1 MRNLFI
7 LFLCLGISIQQLH
20 SAETTEPD
28 SCKNLKKKTVWT
40 IFDSLGASN
49 VWQKA
54 LCDSTGMI
62 FHSNLNTSNISY
74 GGTSSGANVMN
85 GSLGRAKKLVAL
97 KDSLPIDMVI
107 FGNVNDIS
115 FMGSSTATGTIND
128 EPWMQGE
135 KVTAANGTFSSLSKA
150 KEYCNENLTTILNNI
165 PETKR
170 APGNI
175 LVFPYQNSSVNGYRI
190 LFKSSPTNSGN
201 SFIKVGTAQFGI
213 YVTPDMSPMDLAE
226 KAAEYFY
233 GSGWTVVNNGDAS
246 VTISYYKSSE
256 TVVSFNDNNTG
267 IATEVT
273 QCSSSKEYNVY
284 FTGKTIN
291 DWCNTSYWTTTISLY
306 SCYKGMFEYLKENLP
321 TAEMYVMLPTY
332 MKVDF
337 NDTSIKNEDGTYNEE
352 AYKQTNLYKQWV
364 KLMNVQSSVAALY
377 NIPVLD
383 VHTESGITIN
393 NVEQYY
399 NSGDVHPKKEGYL
412 KWTDAIYKM
421 FKRIYCESSIYT
433 TIDSDNSSQT
443 QILTYNDS
451 IALADDLLSIE
462 NSDTVK
468 VRELA
473 YTRNYT
479 GTWQSFYVP
488 FAIKLSEISNDFDIA
503 EINNIHQYDDDNNGV
518 IDRTELE
525 IIKLDSDETL
535 KANYPYF
542 IKAKKSGVNTIILQ
556 NTELVATKDFSIDCS
571 SVKTKYVF
579 TGTYNGVDGNEMYTN
594 GYYGVSEGAL
604 KQAASSEAGLGAFR
618 WYMKNESR
626 NPGQESTRII
636 DIREVDETTG
646 ITEYTKEKSDDKY
659 KVFDM
664 YGKIVENPTNGI
676 YIINGKKV
684 IINK

>member
-7 LFLCLGISIQQLH
+7 LFLCLGISIQQLY

-40 IFDSLGASN
+40 IFDSLGNSN
-49 VWQKA
+49 VWQLA
-54 LCDSTGMI
+54 LCDSTGML
-62 FHSNLNTSNISY
+62 FHKNLNTQNISF
-74 GGTSSGANVMN
+74 GGTSSAANLWN

-135 KVTAANGTFSSLSKA
+135 KVTATNGTSSSLSEAQK
-150 KEYCNENLTTILNNI
+150 YCNENLATILKNI
-165 PETKR
+165 PEEKR
-170 APGNI
+170 TIGGFLA
-175 LVFPYQNSSVNGYRI
+175 LPYLNTSVNGYRI
-190 LFKSSPTNSGN
+190 LFKSSPNNSGMCYVT
-201 SFIKVGTAQFGI
+201 VGTQQYGI

-226 KAAEYFY
+226 KAAEYNY

-246 VTISYYKSSE
+246 VTISYYKTSE
-256 TVVSFNDNNTG
+256 TVISFNDNSTG
-267 IATEVT
+267 ITTEVT
-273 QCSSSKEYNVY
+273 QSNSSKEYNIY
-284 FTGKTIN
+284 FTGKSVN
-291 DWCNTSYWTTTISLY
+291 DWCDTSCWTTTISLY
-306 SCYKGMFEYLKENLP
+306 SCYKGMFEYLIKNLP
-321 TAEMYVMLPTY
+321 GIEMYVMLPTY

-337 NDTSIKNEDGTYNEE
+337 EDTSIKNEDGSYNEE
-352 AYKQTNLYKQWV
+352 AYKQTNLYIRWCQ
-364 KLMNVQSSVAALY
+364 LMDVQKSVAALY

-393 NVEQYY
+393 NVEEYY
-399 NSGDVHPKKEGYL
+399 VSKDVHPKRAGYL

-421 FKRIYCESSIYT
+421 FKKIYCESSIYT
-433 TIDSDNSSQT
+433 TIDSDNSRQT

-451 IALADDLLSIE
+451 ITLADDLLSIE

-488 FAIKLSEISNDFDIA
+488 FAIKLSEINNDFDIA

-542 IKAKKSGVNTIILQ
+542 IKAKNTGVNTIKLQ
-556 NTELVATKDFSIDCS
+556 NAELVATKDFSIDCS

-604 KQAASSEAGLGAFR
+604 KQAASADAGLGAYR

-626 NPGQESTRII
+626 NPEQESTRII
-636 DIREVDETTG
+636 EIREVDGTTG
-646 ITEYTKEKSDDKY
+646 ITEYIKEESDEKY

-664 YGKIVENPTNGI
+664 YGKIVENPINGI